1 MSDYVDPIRCSVYLG
16 RLQLRTRT
24 SYTEVPWRT
33 VGRYYLMTVVFARS
47 MESSNMLKIEL
58 ARWFVRES
66 EDNVVILK
74 YAQCYWTPTGT
85 CYWAPQQ
92 SRVDMLTRCSM
103 QAHVQIYY
111 DACTCCVCGLGGG
124 RWKQKERLQQ
134 MCSYF
139 IYKNPH
145 NIIYRFAN

>member
-1 MSDYVDPIRCSVYLG
+1 MSDYVDPIRCSVYLR

-47 MESSNMLKIEL
+47 TESSNMLEIEL
-58 ARWFVRES
+58 ARWFVRKSGDDVE
-66 EDNVVILK
+66 ILK
-74 YAQCYWTPTGT
+74 YAQCYWTPTGM
-85 CYWAPQQ
+85 CYWALQQ
-92 SRVDMLTRCSM
+92 SRVDMLTKCLM